1 MRDSQSN
8 SLSPALE
15 NPMVIPVRRHAR
27 PKAKRRLAGITEAA
41 DYANVSAR
49 TVRRYVADGRLTG
62 FRVGPKL
69 VKVDLDELDRI
80 IRPIPTVGGSAD
92 A

>member
-1 MRDSQSN
+1 MLPWRI
-8 SLSPALE
+8 
-15 NPMVIPVRRHAR
+15 PMVIPVRRPAR

-62 FRVGPKL
+62 FRVGLAATAKP
-69 VKVDLDELDRI
+69 V
-80 IRPIPTVGGSAD
+80 TA
-92 A
+92 